1 MLAGEG
7 ALLNDLVDFIIA
19 AQIARKPESDID
31 DTIPGD
37 EGKNEVLINGTM
49 TIFYIYYIYGVAWSA
64 RVSGQPCFSLIKLG
78 NIYHML
84 LHMLIRW
91 H

>member
-19 AQIARKPESDID
+19 AQIARKPESDTD

-37 EGKNEVLINGTM
+37 EGKNEVLINGTI
-49 TIFYIYYIYGVAWSA
+49 TIFYIYMV
-64 RVSGQPCFSLIKLG
+64 
-78 NIYHML
+78 
-84 LHMLIRW
+84 
-91 H
+91 